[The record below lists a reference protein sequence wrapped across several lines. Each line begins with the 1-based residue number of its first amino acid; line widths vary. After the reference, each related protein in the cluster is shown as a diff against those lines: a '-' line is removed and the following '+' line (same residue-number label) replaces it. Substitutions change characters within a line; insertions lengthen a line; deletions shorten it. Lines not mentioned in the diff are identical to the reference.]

1 MSNSS
6 NTKFSWS
13 KFYQSLSKTLD
24 LLEGGSANI
33 FEEIENCGRWS
44 ETEAV
49 ILPEIIS
56 VEMALLKILSIRVLE

>member
-1 MSNSS
+1 M
-6 NTKFSWS
+6 
-13 KFYQSLSKTLD
+13 D